1 MMIECPHC
9 HMETEHKVIDH
20 INIDRNPELRAKV
33 QDLSVFR
40 VKCPNCGETLLAVHP
55 CLYHDMAN
63 QFMVWLW
70 TEDGQVPKAEFDPL
84 AGYTLRVTDSLNTF
98 REKINIL
105 ERGLDDRT
113 IEIMK
118 LLLFAQLNRD
128 LDVVELLFHEL
139 DERTGDFR
147 FVAVLSDG
155 AEQYAA
161 MPGAAYQ
168 RLHADVETYLY
179 TPGGEFSRI
188 DMTWAH
194 QALELL
200 HEMGCR
206 FTFSAG
212 HKKGCAVLT
221 HP

>member
-40 VKCPNCGETLLAVHP
+40 VKCPNCGETVLAVHP
-55 CLYHDMAN
+55 CLYHDMSN

-70 TEDGQVPKAEFDPL
+70 TEEGQAPKAEFDPL
-84 AGYTLRVTDSLNTF
+84 AGYTLRITDSLNTF

-113 IEIMK
+113 IEMMK

-139 DERTGDFR
+139 DERGLPAYAR
-147 FVAVLSDG
+147 RCGNLSVHAG
-155 AEQYAA
+155 RRIFPYRYG
-161 MPGAAYQ
+161 MGAAGA
-168 RLHADVETYLY
+168 RAAARNGLNN
-179 TPGGEFSRI
+179 
-188 DMTWAH
+188 
-194 QALELL
+194 
-200 HEMGCR
+200 
-206 FTFSAG
+206 
-212 HKKGCAVLT
+212 
-221 HP
+221 

>member
-1 MMIECPHC
+1 
-9 HMETEHKVIDH
+9 
-20 INIDRNPELRAKV
+20 
-33 QDLSVFR
+33 
-40 VKCPNCGETLLAVHP
+40 
-55 CLYHDMAN
+55 
-63 QFMVWLW
+63 
-70 TEDGQVPKAEFDPL
+70 
-84 AGYTLRVTDSLNTF
+84 
-98 REKINIL
+98 
-105 ERGLDDRT
+105 
-113 IEIMK
+113 MK

-161 MPGAAYQ
+161 MPGVAYQ

-200 HEMGCR
+200 HEMG
-206 FTFSAG
+206 
-212 HKKGCAVLT
+212 
-221 HP
+221 

>member
-1 MMIECPHC
+1 MQFLYFLAIVIGPLVKVLYNLIGNYAVTMI
-9 HMETEHKVIDH
+9 V
-20 INIDRNPELRAKV
+20 A
-33 QDLSVFR
+33 
-40 VKCPNCGETLLAVHP
+40 TL
-55 CLYHDMAN
+55 
-63 QFMVWLW
+63 
-70 TEDGQVPKAEFDPL
+70 
-84 AGYTLRVTDSLNTF
+84 
-98 REKINIL
+98 
-105 ERGLDDRT
+105 
-113 IEIMK
+113 IMK

-200 HEMGCR
+200 HEMG
-206 FTFSAG
+206 
-212 HKKGCAVLT
+212 
-221 HP
+221 

>member
-40 VKCPNCGETLLAVHP
+40 VKCPNCGETVLAVHP
-55 CLYHDMAN
+55 CLYHDMSN

-70 TEDGQVPKAEFDPL
+70 TEEGQAPKAEFDPL
-84 AGYTLRVTDSLNTF
+84 AGYTLRIT
-98 REKINIL
+98 
-105 ERGLDDRT
+105 DDRT

-155 AEQYAA
+155 AEQYVA

-168 RLHADVETYLY
+168 HMHGDVETYLY

-188 DMTWAH
+188 DMAWAQ

-200 HEMGCR
+200 HEMG
-206 FTFSAG
+206 
-212 HKKGCAVLT
+212 
-221 HP
+221 

>member
-40 VKCPNCGETLLAVHP
+40 VKCPNCSETVLAVHP

-200 HEMGCR
+200 HEMG
-206 FTFSAG
+206 
-212 HKKGCAVLT
+212 
-221 HP
+221 

>member
-40 VKCPNCGETLLAVHP
+40 VKCPNCGETVLAVHP

-128 LDVVELLFHEL
+128 LDVVSSMSWTSARAISALWPCFPTAQSSMPPC
-139 DERTGDFR
+139 RARRISACTR
-147 FVAVLSDG
+147 MWKPICTRR
-155 AEQYAA
+155 AA
-161 MPGAAYQ
+161 S
-168 RLHADVETYLY
+168 
-179 TPGGEFSRI
+179 SR
-188 DMTWAH
+188 
-194 QALELL
+194 ALI
-200 HEMGCR
+200 
-206 FTFSAG
+206 
-212 HKKGCAVLT
+212 
-221 HP
+221 

>member
-1 MMIECPHC
+1 MAGQRHL
-9 HMETEHKVIDH
+9 TGDSA
-20 INIDRNPELRAKV
+20 AK
-33 QDLSVFR
+33 
-40 VKCPNCGETLLAVHP
+40 GEAAVS
-55 CLYHDMAN
+55 
-63 QFMVWLW
+63 
-70 TEDGQVPKAEFDPL
+70 GQVRDIQDGIAQKQSQRNESVDA
-84 AGYTLRVTDSLNTF
+84 AQ
-98 REKINIL
+98 L

-200 HEMGCR
+200 HEMG
-206 FTFSAG
+206 
-212 HKKGCAVLT
+212 
-221 HP
+221 

>member
-40 VKCPNCGETLLAVHP
+40 VKCPNCGETVLAVHP

-105 ERGLDDRT
+105 ERGLDD
-113 IEIMK
+113 
-118 LLLFAQLNRD
+118 
-128 LDVVELLFHEL
+128 V
-139 DERTGDFR
+139 
-147 FVAVLSDG
+147 
-155 AEQYAA
+155 
-161 MPGAAYQ
+161 P
-168 RLHADVETYLY
+168 
-179 TPGGEFSRI
+179 SR
-188 DMTWAH
+188 
-194 QALELL
+194 
-200 HEMGCR
+200 
-206 FTFSAG
+206 S
-212 HKKGCAVLT
+212 
-221 HP
+221 

>member
-105 ERGLDDRT
+105 ERGLDDVERKDT
-113 IEIMK
+113 RQHGVYSFKIR
-118 LLLFAQLNRD
+118 LFLHGLALS
-128 LDVVELLFHEL
+128 VTAH
-139 DERTGDFR
+139 
-147 FVAVLSDG
+147 AVPPLP
-155 AEQYAA
+155 A
-161 MPGAAYQ
+161 
-168 RLHADVETYLY
+168 
-179 TPGGEFSRI
+179 
-188 DMTWAH
+188 
-194 QALELL
+194 
-200 HEMGCR
+200 
-206 FTFSAG
+206 
-212 HKKGCAVLT
+212 
-221 HP
+221 

>member
-1 MMIECPHC
+1 
-9 HMETEHKVIDH
+9 
-20 INIDRNPELRAKV
+20 
-33 QDLSVFR
+33 
-40 VKCPNCGETLLAVHP
+40 
-55 CLYHDMAN
+55 MA
-63 QFMVWLW
+63 
-70 TEDGQVPKAEFDPL
+70 VPKAEFDPL

-200 HEMGCR
+200 HEMG
-206 FTFSAG
+206 
-212 HKKGCAVLT
+212 
-221 HP
+221 

>member
-1 MMIECPHC
+1 MAGQRHL
-9 HMETEHKVIDH
+9 TGDSA
-20 INIDRNPELRAKV
+20 AK
-33 QDLSVFR
+33 
-40 VKCPNCGETLLAVHP
+40 GEAAVR
-55 CLYHDMAN
+55 
-63 QFMVWLW
+63 
-70 TEDGQVPKAEFDPL
+70 GQVRDIQDGIAQKQSQRNEGVDA
-84 AGYTLRVTDSLNTF
+84 AQ
-98 REKINIL
+98 L

-200 HEMGCR
+200 HEMG
-206 FTFSAG
+206 
-212 HKKGCAVLT
+212 
-221 HP
+221 

>member
-40 VKCPNCGETLLAVHP
+40 VKCPNCGETVLAVHP

-118 LLLFAQLNRD
+118 LLL
-128 LDVVELLFHEL
+128 
-139 DERTGDFR
+139 
-147 FVAVLSDG
+147 LSSCSSTSWMS
-155 AEQYAA
+155 ARVISASWPCFPTARSSMPPCRARRISACTRMWKPICTRRAA
-161 MPGAAYQ
+161 S
-168 RLHADVETYLY
+168 
-179 TPGGEFSRI
+179 SR
-188 DMTWAH
+188 
-194 QALELL
+194 ALI
-200 HEMGCR
+200 
-206 FTFSAG
+206 
-212 HKKGCAVLT
+212 
-221 HP
+221 

>member
-40 VKCPNCGETLLAVHP
+40 VKCPNCGETVLAVHP

-84 AGYTLRVTDSLNTF
+84 AGYTLRVTDSLNT
-98 REKINIL
+98 
-105 ERGLDDRT
+105 
-113 IEIMK
+113 
-118 LLLFAQLNRD
+118 
-128 LDVVELLFHEL
+128 L

-200 HEMGCR
+200 HEMG
-206 FTFSAG
+206 
-212 HKKGCAVLT
+212 
-221 HP
+221 